1 MNRYNE
7 IISAMSDRLDEYH
20 ISHTINDCHG
30 GAQIR
35 FPWCKGGVAI
45 HDGTYGH
52 EVGYVE
58 SYEFP
63 WDNEDVSM
71 VDPEE
76 AVERIVQLY
85 IKMMQDHFRAL
96 SFSLIE
102 SKNKKDEG

>member
-20 ISHTINDCHG
+20 IPHTVHDCWG

-35 FPWCKGGVAI
+35 FPWCEGDVTI

-52 EVGYVE
+52 DKGCVE

-63 WDNEDVSM
+63 WDEGDVSM
-71 VDPEE
+71 LYPEE
-76 AVERIVQLY
+76 AVMKIVAY
-85 IKMMQDHFRAL
+85 F
-96 SFSLIE
+96 IE
-102 SKNKKDEG
+102 SFQNSAKALINLMKQR

>member
-20 ISHTINDCHG
+20 IPHTVHDCWE

-35 FPWCKGGVAI
+35 FPWCDGDVAI

-52 EVGYVE
+52 ENGCVE

-63 WDNEDVSM
+63 WDEGDVSM
-71 VDPEE
+71 LYPEE
-76 AVERIVQLY
+76 ACKNIVAY
-85 IKMMQDHFRAL
+85 Y
-96 SFSLIE
+96 IE
-102 SKNKKDEG
+102 SLQDRAKAFINYMEQD